1 MDELKSILV
10 LFGTLMGPFV
20 VVVYLVKTI
29 IDIVRYRRRNI
40 SDQNECSMRKKALVH
55 SVVVSLVL
63 LAAVGACVAIVGNEL
78 SHM

>member
-1 MDELKSILV
+1 MDDLLSILV
-10 LFGTLMGPFV
+10 FFGTLMGPFV
-20 VVVYLVKTI
+20 VVAYLVKTI
-29 IDIVRYRRRNI
+29 IDIVRYRRRDV
-40 SDQNECSMRKKALVH
+40 SDPNECSMRKKVLVH

>member
-1 MDELKSILV
+1 MDNLWNAL
-10 LFGTLMGPFV
+10 LFFGTLMGPFV

-40 SDQNECSMRKKALVH
+40 SDPNECSMRKKALVH
-55 SVVVSLVL
+55 SVAVSLVL